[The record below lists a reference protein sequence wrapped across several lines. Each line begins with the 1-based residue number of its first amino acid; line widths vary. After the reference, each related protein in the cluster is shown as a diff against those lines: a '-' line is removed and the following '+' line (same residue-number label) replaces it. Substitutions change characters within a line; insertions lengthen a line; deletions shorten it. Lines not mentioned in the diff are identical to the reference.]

1 MSFPQILRYRK
12 ILDIDLTL
20 NFLKNLRKTAD
31 VRLIKFQHL
40 IQKSDFDTYYERRVF
55 NLPKKPATSKY
66 KCGESLNIT
75 FFSNIRSSLPFL
87 KNMRTTANVEL
98 INFQY
103 SKHKIDIQTY
113 YKKRH
118 QQKRHWE
125 PISEASSNI
134 SFSSDINSP

>member
-1 MSFPQILRYRK
+1 MSFPQILIYLK

-31 VRLIKFQHL
+31 VRLIKFQYL

-55 NLPKKPATSKY
+55 NLPKKPARSKY
-66 KCGESLNIT
+66 NCGESLNIT
-75 FFSNIRSSLPFL
+75 FISNISSSLPFL
-87 KNMRTTANVEL
+87 KNMRTTVNVEL

-118 QQKRHWE
+118 
-125 PISEASSNI
+125 
-134 SFSSDINSP
+134 